1 MIITVTPN
9 PAWDVTYTLPDV
21 RSSDVHQIDRV
32 SEQAGGKGVN
42 VASVLTSMGRE
53 SLVVAPVGGPVGEQF
68 SADLQRRGIPTDLVG
83 SPEST
88 RRSTAVVD
96 HIRTTVLNERGPE
109 QPSSVW
115 TELVTVVR
123 RHLPETDALVV
134 SGSLPPGA
142 PDDLLPT
149 LVEVSHGHHR
159 PVILDARGPA
169 LARALT
175 SAPDLVKPNA
185 AEATET
191 TGERD
196 PVAAARAMVR
206 AGARAAVVSRG
217 AAGLVLITE
226 DGLALTAYLN
236 RTLSGNPT
244 GAGDALTAALAAAM
258 ADASRSG
265 RSLTREDWWEAL
277 RHGVSWSAAAVLA
290 PLAGMVDVQTI
301 ADVVA
306 DVVIKELT

>member
-21 RSSDVHQIDRV
+21 RSGDVHQI
-32 SEQAGGKGVN
+32 EQVRERAGGKGVN
-42 VASVLTSMGRE
+42 VASVLTAVGRE
-53 SLVVAPVGGPVGEQF
+53 SLVIAPVGGPVGEQF
-68 SADLQRRGIPTDLVG
+68 ATDLQRRGIPTDLVL
-83 SPEST
+83 SPKAT

-96 HIRTTVLNERGPE
+96 QIRTTVLNEAGPR
-109 QPSSVW
+109 QPAQVW
-115 TELVTVVR
+115 TELVTAVR
-123 RHLPETDALVV
+123 RHLPDTDTLVV
-134 SGSLPPGA
+134 SGSLPPRA
-142 PDDLLPT
+142 PDDLLRT
-149 LVEVSHGHHR
+149 LVELGHALHR

-169 LARALT
+169 LQRALS

-196 PVAAARAMVR
+196 PVAAARALVS

-217 AAGLVLITE
+217 AQGVVLITE

-236 RTLSGNPT
+236 RSLSGNPT
-244 GAGDALTAALAAAM
+244 GAGDALTAALAAAI
-258 ADASRSG
+258 ADGSRSG
-265 RSLTREDWWEAL
+265 RNLSREDWREAL

-290 PLAGMVDVQTI
+290 PMAGMVDSHTI
-301 ADVVA
+301 ADVVV
-306 DVVIKELT
+306 DVVIKELM